1 MNSAITTSY
10 VLGLPGLLAIAGYG
24 VAALPGE
31 RFAGRLRMALLVGW
45 LLHAVAIV
53 FDIGGLGSE
62 SSGPRID
69 VTPY

>member
-24 VAALPGE
+24 AAALPGE
-31 RFAGRLRMALLVGW
+31 RFEVRLRMALLFGW

-53 FDIGGLGSE
+53 VDVGGLGSE
-62 SSGPRID
+62 AEYAAGDFIP
-69 VTPY
+69 